1 MPHTI
6 GQLLKSC
13 AVAIASAI
21 VGVGAA
27 AGLGAADVVT
37 IDVTKPGT
45 YRSGPWEYRL
55 MITSPGSKSEGSVGI
70 LSFAGKRLEGAAP
83 GDYYRTPWGV
93 ITWIGDSDRLWDAHG
108 WMRLE
113 AGAPPGVGRELSPPS
128 SGEASTAGHSPQT
141 TTREDVAHY
150 SGTSDAFS
158 PDGRIPYNNWN
169 VLLKRAISDGGRV
182 VVETWTRPA
191 PSPSM
196 APEVRTLRLT
206 RRAGSL
212 VYDASDDESRC
223 VGTATFTSAVLDA
236 WTFDFDYGTDRR
248 VTGTGRI
255 TAAGVSVVKAV
266 QGPRSMRVV
275 EELRPVS
282 EGVYEY
288 QKALMRPPKWAE

>member
-1 MPHTI
+1 MPRTI
-6 GQLLKSC
+6 VHLLKSC
-13 AVAIASAI
+13 AAAIASAI
-21 VGVGAA
+21 VGAGAA
-27 AGLGAADVVT
+27 AGQGAADVVT

-55 MITSPGSKSEGSVGI
+55 MITSPGSKSEGSVGM

-93 ITWIGDSDRLWDAHG
+93 MKWIGDSDRLWGAHG
-108 WMRLE
+108 WMRQD
-113 AGAPPGVGRELSPPS
+113 AANPPGVGRELSLPS
-128 SGEASTAGHSPQT
+128 SGAGSAAGHAPQAT
-141 TTREDVAHY
+141 TGEDVAHY

-196 APEVRTLRLT
+196 VPEVRTLRLT

-212 VYDASDDESRC
+212 VYDASDDKSTR
-223 VGTATFTSAVLDA
+223 VGTVTFTSAVLDA
-236 WTFDFDYGTDRR
+236 WTYDLNYGADRK

-255 TAAGVSVVKAV
+255 TAAGVSVAKAV

-282 EGVYEY
+282 ERTYEY
-288 QKALMRPPKWAE
+288 QQALMQPPKWAE